1 MKSKNERVT
10 LRLGKKDLKEIDAFI
25 KNNREFAS
33 RSQLCRVAMQSFIG
47 KGEKN
52 ECKVTIPSKF
62 LALIDKEVKE
72 EYALSR
78 QHAIN
83 RCVEKYFSPEGMKE
97 LVEYKKAIGRMTGER
112 IQVDIADEKRELV
125 VSK

>member
-25 KNNREFAS
+25 KNNREFSS

-52 ECKVTIPSKF
+52 ECKVK
-62 LALIDKEVKE
+62 
-72 EYALSR
+72 YALSR
-78 QHAIN
+78 QHAIT
-83 RCVEKYFSPEGMKE
+83 RCIEKYFSPEGVKE